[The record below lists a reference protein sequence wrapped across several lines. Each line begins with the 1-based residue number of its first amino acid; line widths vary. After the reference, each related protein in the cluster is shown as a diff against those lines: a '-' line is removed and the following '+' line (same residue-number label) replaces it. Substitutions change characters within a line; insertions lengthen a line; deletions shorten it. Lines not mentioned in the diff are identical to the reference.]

1 MKIFKFTKTST
12 SSLAAHVDTI
22 RAMTYILRR
31 AGVDVEYSQGF
42 NPHIELG
49 FSPPL
54 SLGVESFSEYV
65 AVKTDEQNM
74 LLDRLNAVC
83 PNGITF
89 LREWTCRVNLAATIN
104 SALYRVQT
112 KGIGEVVEQITA
124 PNYTI
129 SYIERGEVVYKD
141 VSSRILYAKRIDA
154 NTAEICLSIGNE
166 NLRPDRIVKHLLQ
179 QIGSDDDYSIIKLQ
193 AFVNGVDVDTYLDNL
208 QAAQLE
214 VTTDTVPIK
223 A

>member
-31 AGVDVEYSQGF
+31 ACVDVEYSQGY

-54 SLGVESFSEYV
+54 SLGMESLSEYV
-65 AVKTDEQNM
+65 AVKTDEQGA

-83 PNGITF
+83 PNGISF
-89 LREWTCRVNLAATIN
+89 LCEWNCRVNLAATIN
-104 SALYRVQT
+104 SALYRVRS
-112 KGIGEVVEQITA
+112 KGIGDVVEQITA

-129 SYIERGEVVYKD
+129 SYLERGEVVHKD
-141 VSSRILYAKRIDA
+141 VSSRILGAKRIDA
-154 NTAEICLSIGNE
+154 DTAEMCLCVGNE
-166 NLRPDRIVKHLLQ
+166 SLRPDRVVRHLLQ
-179 QIGSDDDYSIIKLQ
+179 QIGSDGDYKITKLQ
-193 AFVNGVDVDTYLDNL
+193 AFVDGTDVDTYLDNL
-208 QAAQLE
+208 QTAQL
-214 VTTDTVPIK
+214 K